1 MLSHGFTLFWFVMGA
16 LVIGLGMIH
25 RMASLSA
32 PGIPGD
38 DLPGSAEVHAE
49 DKVSIEKASTEKNG
63 LPDVLV

>member
-16 LVIGLGMIH
+16 VVIGLGLIH
-25 RMASLSA
+25 RMALMTT

-38 DLPGSAEVHAE
+38 DLPGSAEVHP
-49 DKVSIEKASTEKNG
+49 DKANVEKTSSEKNR